1 VPVAL
6 PVEEAGAVVPVE
18 VSVEVAVEEVLV
30 AEEDDPDSVA
40 VAGSLPAPTR
50 TPVGLVEAAGL
61 VELDEP
67 DEELDEPDD
76 TAPPVE
82 PWPMGEVGG
91 PGKT

>member
-1 VPVAL
+1 M

-50 TPVGLVEAAGL
+50 IPVGLVEAVGL

-67 DEELDEPDD
+67 DDELDEPDD
-76 TAPPVE
+76 TSPLFE
-82 PWPMGEVGG
+82 PWPKGEVGG